1 MIFTVCKNSSLD
13 IKNKNGVSF
22 ACHRQG
28 KASAENKDMAKA
40 KQVITPETCL
50 KQVITCAQ
58 SLQHSFI
65 LIKP

>member
-1 MIFTVCKNSSLD
+1 
-13 IKNKNGVSF
+13 
-22 ACHRQG
+22 
-28 KASAENKDMAKA
+28 MAKA

-58 SLQHSFI
+58 SLQLSFI